1 MANRVNRFIFSGLF
15 YYGFNNSSSSFNLC
29 PNITVDNTFTLNICP
44 ALLALLL
51 LPFILLP
58 AFNSLLDSMRSMTD
72 LLDSSRG
79 VALQEAS
86 SVLVPQVGPDT

>member
-1 MANRVNRFIFSGLF
+1 MTNKVNEFILSGLF
-15 YYGFNNSSSSFNLC
+15 YNGFTNSSSSVNLC
-29 PNITVDNTFTLNICP
+29 PNFTVDNTFTLNICP

-58 AFNSLLDSMRSMTD
+58 AFNSLLDSMSSMRD

-86 SVLVPQVGPDT
+86 SILVPQVGQEV